1 MNIRNVILA
10 LAVLYSVDTLHAQL
24 DTDKVSSP
32 WLAPVVTDEMTQDPE
47 QNRQWRLGQYKYPSQ
62 PKHMWEVG
70 LHAGNFFI
78 NGDVDHDLVAGIG
91 TGVHLRKALTY
102 FTSIRFDGFYG
113 KTRGIETQPWQ
124 HRNNGGGLVESN
136 NTFNGWDIYNGS
148 NPDAVDWFPSYET
161 TYYYGAVQLIFN
173 IGNVLFHKERN
184 KWNTYVGIG
193 IGVDHHD
200 TNLDLQDEN
209 NEAYTNLRERTGFT
223 RQIFN
228 TNSGRSDISE
238 AIDEIYDG
246 TFETEGFQKVG
257 IFRIGDDF
265 NIHGIFT
272 GSVGV
277 SRKLSQRFNVGIE
290 HQVIAS
296 GNDYLDGIKFRSAT
310 DQSNH
315 VDIAHYTNFRLGYNL
330 GSLDKR
336 VEPLY
341 WINPMDNVFNEIAE
355 VKSRPQFEWEDE
367 DNDGVHDIV
376 DQELDTPEGCLVDT
390 KGVTLDSDGD
400 GVVDCKDKEP
410 FSPPGFPVDEEGV
423 AQVDDIDLLTEEDVI
438 TIIKENCEACANQ
451 GYAYV
456 PPGSVVVGPDG
467 RVISSTRTNTDPN
480 SAGST
485 TGSGSTSG
493 SSTSGSSTSGSSTS
507 GGSGSTGNSGGTG
520 NTGGTG
526 TIGGG
531 SSGGVGTVYNAGG
544 YGSIIRTGCGN
555 WFLPM
560 INFDLDKYGLRPE
573 AFVALHQI
581 ASVMRK
587 CPEINVTAHGHT
599 DVRNSNSYNRV
610 LSYKRAKEAID
621 YMVSAYGIDRNRFKL
636 MFGGE
641 ESPLIGNL
649 KNNHYTTDL
658 EEQMQFINR
667 RVEFRVSEDTDINM
681 GRPEGPDAGKDTYG
695 SSRPGSKYRGYK
707 TSGY

>member
-1 MNIRNVILA
+1 MNFKNVILA
-10 LAVLYSVDTLHAQL
+10 LAVLYSVNTLQAQL
-24 DTDKVSSP
+24 DSTQISSP
-32 WLAPVVTDEMTQDPE
+32 WLAPVVTDEMTKDPE
-47 QNRQWRLGQYKYPSQ
+47 QNRQWRLGQYKYPAQ

-70 LHAGNFFI
+70 LHGGNFFI
-78 NGDVDHDLVAGIG
+78 DGDVDHNAIAGIG
-91 TGVHLRKALTY
+91 AGVHLRKALTY

-113 KTRGIETQPWQ
+113 KTRGLESQPWR

-136 NTFNGWDIYNGS
+136 NTFNGWDIYDGTDPN
-148 NPDAVDWFPSYET
+148 AIDWFPSYET

-184 KWNTYVGIG
+184 KWNTYIGVG

-200 TNLDLQDEN
+200 TRLDLRDAN
-209 NEAYTNLRERTGFT
+209 DAAYANLRDQTGFT

-228 TNSGRSDISE
+228 TNAGRADISE
-238 AIDEIYDG
+238 ALGTIYDG
-246 TFETEGFQKVG
+246 TYETEGFQKVG

-272 GSVGV
+272 GSLGV
-277 SRKLSQRFNVGIE
+277 SRKLSKRLNIGLE

-296 GNDYLDGIKFRSAT
+296 DNDYLDGIKFRSAV

-315 VDIAHYTNFRLGYNL
+315 VDVAHYTNLRVGLNL
-330 GSLDKR
+330 GNFNKKI
-336 VEPLY
+336 EPLY
-341 WINPMDNVFNEIAE
+341 WVNPMDNVFSEIAE
-355 VKSRPQFEWEDE
+355 IKSRPQFEWEDE

-390 KGVTLDSDGD
+390 KGVTMDSDGD

-410 FSPPGFPVDEEGV
+410 FSPPGFPVDEEGI
-423 AQVDDIDLLTEEDVI
+423 AQVDDLNLLTEEDVI
-438 TIIKENCEACANQ
+438 TIIKENCDACANQ

-467 RVISSTRTNTDPN
+467 RVISSTRTNTGSNAAGSTSGDG
-480 SAGST
+480 SSTTSGST
-485 TGSGSTSG
+485 TGDGSTTTGG
-493 SSTSGSSTSGSSTS
+493 SSTG
-507 GGSGSTGNSGGTG
+507 GSTG
-520 NTGGTG
+520 
-526 TIGGG
+526 TISGG
-531 SSGGVGTVYNAGG
+531 SSGGVGTVYNSGG
-544 YGSIIRTGCGN
+544 YGNLIRTGCGN

-560 INFDLDKYGLRPE
+560 INFDLDKYALRPE
-573 AFVALHQI
+573 SFVAMHQI
-581 ASVMRK
+581 ASVMKK
-587 CPEINVTAHGHT
+587 CPEVNVTAHGHT

-610 LSYKRAKEAID
+610 LSYKRAKEAVD
-621 YMVSAYGIDRNRFKL
+621 YMVSAYGIDRSRFKL

-649 KNNHYTTDL
+649 KSNHYTTDL

-667 RVEFRVSEDTDINM
+667 RVEFRVSEPTDINM
-681 GRPEGPDAGKDTYG
+681 GRPEGPDAGQDTYG